1 MSAATRSAS
10 RPDQGGG
17 RVAGAQ
23 NALSHRTCCKI
34 TRSSGDQ
41 THSICPNE
49 RAVYPS
55 KEGYMRN
62 RLYRSVYLLSL
73 LAAFVLVSG
82 AGRKVGGF

>member
-1 MSAATRSAS
+1 M
-10 RPDQGGG
+10 G
-17 RVAGAQ
+17 
-23 NALSHRTCCKI
+23 
-34 TRSSGDQ
+34 
-41 THSICPNE
+41 PNE